1 MTQKVLRVGSSAAV
15 TIPKKS
21 LEELGLKPGDEVI
34 VELDRKSKAVSIRPS
49 QKMTKPLPQRPR
61 SPRKKITS
69 GLSFQRRHP
78 PDSFYSH

>member
-34 VELDRKSKAVSIRPS
+34 VEVDRKSKAVSIRPS
-49 QKMTKPLPQRPR
+49 QKMTRRRERITKLTLNFINRY
-61 SPRKKITS
+61 RKDLEALAKK
-69 GLSFQRRHP
+69 
-78 PDSFYSH
+78 

>member
-49 QKMTKPLPQRPR
+49 QKMTKRQERIAELTLNFINRY
-61 SPRKKITS
+61 RKDLEALAKK
-69 GLSFQRRHP
+69 
-78 PDSFYSH
+78 